1 MSKFGI
7 NVPPGMP
14 VFSLDDVPKAAEA
27 MKDENNE
34 VCLLTTC
41 CTAAVLLHTK
51 LNAASWACDA

>member
-14 VFSLDDVPKAAEA
+14 VFKLDDVSKAAEA

-34 VCLLTTC
+34 VRCKLMHSSTPC
-41 CTAAVLLHTK
+41 GNACFAAQYAMLGV
-51 LNAASWACDA
+51 C

>member
-34 VCLLTTC
+34 VGLLT
-41 CTAAVLLHTK
+41 AGVVLLQYYCTPK
-51 LNAASWACDA
+51 YS